1 MPPYK
6 KIAIMDKIKI
16 MIAEDHPLFRDTLVE
31 DLTVEN
37 FEVIG
42 AAENGQM
49 LIDMVKHRLPDV
61 VILDLKMPVLTGRE
75 VLKIF
80 AKDFPSIRTI
90 VYSQDYSEYLAADTV
105 INGVSAYLSK
115 NDGLDELIKAINS
128 VYLNDFYINKI
139 ISLEILEQLRDQTK
153 KIYYLI
159 ENAKFSEKEINILK
173 QLAEGLSIKEIAKN
187 LNVSEN
193 TIHSHKKNLFL
204 KTESDNIVALIK
216 FAIRQGIFEE

>member
-1 MPPYK
+1 
-6 KIAIMDKIKI
+6 MDKIKI